1 MKDEITTDKKLL
13 EENAA
18 LKRRIT
24 ELEKSAA
31 ETLRVKETLRQTEL
45 YLRMF
50 FEENPDAIFWADP
63 ETGLLTD
70 CNRAAEQLTGL
81 KREDIPGR
89 SFSSLHSEEE
99 AGRVAAAFD
108 RFKKPGFREIF
119 TTWLRRPD
127 GEQRQVSITS
137 TIINVHGR
145 AIMQGTFRDITGYSQ
160 AVELHRMLTEKSF
173 AGIYI
178 VQNGRFRFLNRN
190 ASSYAGYTPEELIG
204 MESVKVIHP
213 EDREQAAKNAIEM
226 IRGNLT
232 SPYEFRVI
240 TKKGGIRWIMETVTS
255 ITYEGRRAILG
266 NSMDVT
272 DIKEIRQKLDEE
284 KALASSL
291 LDAIPHA
298 VFCLQNRSII
308 FTNKASENVFGWK
321 PEELVGQNIR
331 HLYRSDR
338 DYEETGDL
346 AYSRMERER
355 NYDIELPFRHKDGRD
370 IICRVNTS
378 IIGDTLSE
386 GRIIAVFEDITEH
399 RKAEE
404 ALRESQRHFSDIIE
418 FLPDATFV
426 IDRHGRVTAWNR
438 AIEEMTGVKDEDILG
453 KGDYE
458 YALPFY
464 GIRRPMLI
472 NIALE
477 YDKEIEKNYSF
488 VRKDEHDIWA
498 ETDIIVKGESHA
510 LWAKSSPLYD
520 SKGCIVGAIESIRDI
535 TERKQSEEALRKY
548 KEHLEELV
556 EERTADLRVANE
568 EIRKFTYIASHDMRA
583 PLINIKG
590 FTGELR
596 LAIETVRPAI
606 NKMIPLIDE
615 ESREKIRTA
624 FQQDIPEA
632 LGFIST
638 SVSRMDSLISSI
650 LILSRLGRRIL
661 TFEPVDMNGLV
672 QDILKTLAF
681 RIDEM
686 HVTVEAEPLP
696 EVIADRICMEQIM
709 GNLLDNAIKYLSPE
723 RRGLIRIRGEQEEE
737 LTAFHIQDNGRGIA
751 GQDIPKIFDIFTRA
765 GSQDI
770 PGEGMGL
777 AYVQT
782 MVRRHG
788 GHIWCTSEPG
798 VETTFTFTILKKP
811 VNGGPYDP

>member
-1 MKDEITTDKKLL
+1 MEDITQRKKAEMALSISENKYRTLFDNAGDGILLMKDNLFVECNEKALEIYGATRDQIIGQSPYKFSPEFQPDGERSEDKAIEFINKALDGHSQNFEWKHLRYDGTPFYAGITLNQLQIGNEYLLQAIVRDITERKEVEYLLKKSAERFRAVAESAVDAIVTTDAKGNIMFFNNSLTTIFGYTK
-13 EENAA
+13 EEIIGKSLTILMPERFRIDY
-18 LKRRIT
+18 LK
-24 ELEKSAA
+24 ELEK
-31 ETLRVKETLRQTEL
+31 
-45 YLRMF
+45 
-50 FEENPDAIFWADP
+50 FEKSGEHRLIGRIVA
-63 ETGLLTD
+63 T
-70 CNRAAEQLTGL
+70 TGL
-81 KREDIPGR
+81 KKDGSEFP
-89 SFSSLHSEEE
+89 FEMSL
-99 AGRVAAAFD
+99 AAWKS
-108 RFKKPGFREIF
+108 RGKKYF
-119 TTWLRRPD
+119 T
-127 GEQRQVSITS
+127 SI
-137 TIINVHGR
+137 I
-145 AIMQGTFRDITGYSQ
+145 RDITERKL
-160 AVELHRMLTEKSF
+160 AEEALH
-173 AGIYI
+173 
-178 VQNGRFRFLNRN
+178 
-190 ASSYAGYTPEELIG
+190 
-204 MESVKVIHP
+204 ES
-213 EDREQAAKNAIEM
+213 
-226 IRGNLT
+226 
-232 SPYEFRVI
+232 
-240 TKKGGIRWIMETVTS
+240 
-255 ITYEGRRAILG
+255 
-266 NSMDVT
+266 
-272 DIKEIRQKLDEE
+272 EE
-284 KALASSL
+284 KYKTLFESGPSYTIL
-291 LDAIPHA
+291 LGFDG
-298 VFCLQNRSII
+298 II
-308 FTNKASENVFGWK
+308 LDFNVSAEQIIGISK
-321 PEELVGQNIR
+321 EELVGKHFSELKIFPEEDLSLHEKKFLQIFKHEVVDPYESKIIDKNGEIR
-331 HLYRSDR
+331 W
-338 DYEETGDL
+338 
-346 AYSRMERER
+346 
-355 NYDIELPFRHKDGRD
+355 
-370 IICRVNTS
+370 
-378 IIGDTLSE
+378 GDTSLT
-386 GRIIAVFEDITEH
+386 II
-399 RKAEE
+399 RKNNVPAYV
-404 ALRESQRHFSDIIE
+404 L
-418 FLPDATFV
+418 V
-426 IDRHGRVTAWNR
+426 IFN
-438 AIEEMTGVKDEDILG
+438 
-453 KGDYE
+453 
-458 YALPFY
+458 
-464 GIRRPMLI
+464 
-472 NIALE
+472 
-477 YDKEIEKNYSF
+477 
-488 VRKDEHDIWA
+488 
-498 ETDIIVKGESHA
+498 
-510 LWAKSSPLYD
+510 
-520 SKGCIVGAIESIRDI
+520 DI

>member
-1 MKDEITTDKKLL
+1 LEDITQRKKAEMALSISENKYRTLFDNAGDGILLMKDNLFVECNEKALEIYGATRDQIIGQSPYKFSPEFQPDGERSEDKAIEFINKALDGHSQNFEWKHLRYDGTPFYAGITLNQLQIGNEYLLQAIVRDITERKEVEYLLKKSAERFRAVAESAVDAIVTTDAKGNIMFFNNSLTTIFGYTK
-13 EENAA
+13 EEIIGKSLTILMPERFRIDY
-18 LKRRIT
+18 LK
-24 ELEKSAA
+24 ELEK
-31 ETLRVKETLRQTEL
+31 
-45 YLRMF
+45 
-50 FEENPDAIFWADP
+50 FEKSGEHRLIGRIVA
-63 ETGLLTD
+63 T
-70 CNRAAEQLTGL
+70 TGL
-81 KREDIPGR
+81 KKDGSEFP
-89 SFSSLHSEEE
+89 FEMSL
-99 AGRVAAAFD
+99 AAWKS
-108 RFKKPGFREIF
+108 RGKKYF
-119 TTWLRRPD
+119 T
-127 GEQRQVSITS
+127 SI
-137 TIINVHGR
+137 I
-145 AIMQGTFRDITGYSQ
+145 RDITERKL
-160 AVELHRMLTEKSF
+160 AEEALH
-173 AGIYI
+173 
-178 VQNGRFRFLNRN
+178 
-190 ASSYAGYTPEELIG
+190 
-204 MESVKVIHP
+204 ES
-213 EDREQAAKNAIEM
+213 
-226 IRGNLT
+226 
-232 SPYEFRVI
+232 
-240 TKKGGIRWIMETVTS
+240 
-255 ITYEGRRAILG
+255 
-266 NSMDVT
+266 
-272 DIKEIRQKLDEE
+272 EE
-284 KALASSL
+284 KYKTLFESGPSYTIL
-291 LDAIPHA
+291 LGFDG
-298 VFCLQNRSII
+298 II
-308 FTNKASENVFGWK
+308 LDFNVSAEQIIGISK
-321 PEELVGQNIR
+321 EELVGKHFSELKIFPEEDLSLHEKKFLQIFKHEVVDPYESKIIDKNGEIR
-331 HLYRSDR
+331 W
-338 DYEETGDL
+338 
-346 AYSRMERER
+346 
-355 NYDIELPFRHKDGRD
+355 
-370 IICRVNTS
+370 
-378 IIGDTLSE
+378 GDTSLT
-386 GRIIAVFEDITEH
+386 II
-399 RKAEE
+399 RKNNVPAYV
-404 ALRESQRHFSDIIE
+404 L
-418 FLPDATFV
+418 V
-426 IDRHGRVTAWNR
+426 IFN
-438 AIEEMTGVKDEDILG
+438 
-453 KGDYE
+453 
-458 YALPFY
+458 
-464 GIRRPMLI
+464 
-472 NIALE
+472 
-477 YDKEIEKNYSF
+477 
-488 VRKDEHDIWA
+488 
-498 ETDIIVKGESHA
+498 
-510 LWAKSSPLYD
+510 
-520 SKGCIVGAIESIRDI
+520 DI